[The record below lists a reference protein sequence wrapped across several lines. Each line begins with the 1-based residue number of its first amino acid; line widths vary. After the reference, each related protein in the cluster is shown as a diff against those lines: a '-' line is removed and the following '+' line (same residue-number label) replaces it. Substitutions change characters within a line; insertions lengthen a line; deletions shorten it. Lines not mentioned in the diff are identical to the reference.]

1 MRRIAALSALVLTGG
16 LLGPSTALAT
26 EEGDA
31 SDRWIAVEDHFAI
44 VLPNGDTF
52 TDDEEPAEEEEAPP
66 VGTQLFIS
74 EVLYEAEEDDEL
86 GDEVGR
92 SHIECVAQAV
102 SVVFRCE
109 AAFVFD
115 SGSQLHGAV
124 AFDFGM
130 EETDEAFQLDIAV
143 TGGTGDF
150 FGATGEVSLLDIT
163 DTDDPDAETRTL
175 YETDIVVAD
184 HD

>member
-1 MRRIAALSALVLTGG
+1 MRRSVVLSALVLTGG

-31 SDRWIAVEDHFAI
+31 PDRWLAVEDHFAI

-52 TDDEEPAEEEEAPP
+52 TDDEEPAEEEEVPP

-74 EVLYEAEEDDEL
+74 EVLYEAEEGNEL
-86 GDEVGR
+86 GDEIGR
-92 SHIECVAQAV
+92 SHIECVAQV
-102 SVVFRCE
+102 VPVVFRCE
-109 AAFVFD
+109 VAFVFD

-130 EETDEAFQLDIAV
+130 EETEEAFQLDIAV

-163 DTDDPDAETRTL
+163 DPDDPEADTTTL
-175 YETDIVVAD
+175 YEAD
-184 HD
+184 VKLAHH